1 MCVTLSF
8 FVQIHTA
15 GEHVQKIAR
24 TPNRYSPFE
33 KYKYRVYLF
42 KYRFFHFTGFSVLCR
57 LFVLAPVWSSR
68 KGGIEV

>member
-33 KYKYRVYLF
+33 KYKYKV
-42 KYRFFHFTGFSVLCR
+42 
-57 LFVLAPVWSSR
+57 
-68 KGGIEV
+68 